1 LHRPILL
8 AGASGGAP
16 LPRHAAD
23 FSCTMRH
30 ALHVDHRGG
39 KFINLPRGIA
49 MTSKLH
55 DKGLAMRKEVLGA
68 AHVEKTL
75 AGVDKYTQPLQEIV
89 NEYVW
94 GAVWA
99 RPGLKPRDRS
109 MITIAMLTALNR
121 PQELKT
127 HIRAALTNGVTRE
140 EISEILLHAN
150 VYCGAPAAVDAFR
163 MMREV
168 FDAVA

>member
-1 LHRPILL
+1 
-8 AGASGGAP
+8 
-16 LPRHAAD
+16 
-23 FSCTMRH
+23 M
-30 ALHVDHRGG
+30 
-39 KFINLPRGIA
+39 N
-49 MTSKLH
+49 SKLY
-55 DKGLAMRKEVLGA
+55 DRGLEMRKQVLGA

-75 AGVDKYTQPLQEIV
+75 AATDQYTQPLQEIV

-109 MITIAMLTALNR
+109 MITISMLTALNR
-121 PQELKT
+121 PQELRT

-140 EISEILLHAN
+140 EIMEVLLHAN

-163 MMREV
+163 AMRDV
-168 FDAVA
+168 FDATN

>member
-1 LHRPILL
+1 
-8 AGASGGAP
+8 
-16 LPRHAAD
+16 
-23 FSCTMRH
+23 
-30 ALHVDHRGG
+30 
-39 KFINLPRGIA
+39 
-49 MTSKLH
+49 MTSQLH

-75 AGVDKYTQPLQEIV
+75 AAADQYTQPLQDIV

-109 MITIAMLTALNR
+109 MITISMLTALNR

-127 HIRAALTNGVTRE
+127 HIRAALTNGVKRE

-163 MMREV
+163 AMREV
-168 FDAVA
+168 FDASY

>member
-1 LHRPILL
+1 
-8 AGASGGAP
+8 
-16 LPRHAAD
+16 
-23 FSCTMRH
+23 
-30 ALHVDHRGG
+30 
-39 KFINLPRGIA
+39 
-49 MTSKLH
+49 MTSKLYER
-55 DKGLAMRKEVLGA
+55 GLAMRKQVLGT

-75 AGVDKYTQPLQEIV
+75 AATDQYTQPLQEIV

-109 MITIAMLTALNR
+109 MITISMLTALNR
-121 PQELKT
+121 PQALRT

-140 EISEILLHAN
+140 EVSEILLHAN

-163 MMREV
+163 MMREA
-168 FDAVA
+168 FDAAK

>member
-1 LHRPILL
+1 
-8 AGASGGAP
+8 
-16 LPRHAAD
+16 
-23 FSCTMRH
+23 
-30 ALHVDHRGG
+30 
-39 KFINLPRGIA
+39 
-49 MTSKLH
+49 MTSKLYER
-55 DKGLAMRKEVLGA
+55 GLEMRKRVLGA
-68 AHVEKTL
+68 EHVEKTL
-75 AGVDKYTQPLQEIV
+75 AAADKYTQPLQEIV

-109 MITIAMLTALNR
+109 MITISMLTALNR
-121 PQELKT
+121 PQELRT

-163 MMREV
+163 AMREV
-168 FDAVA
+168 FDAAK

>member
-1 LHRPILL
+1 MGINQNQEH
-8 AGASGGAP
+8 
-16 LPRHAAD
+16 
-23 FSCTMRH
+23 TM
-30 ALHVDHRGG
+30 
-39 KFINLPRGIA
+39 K
-49 MTSKLH
+49 SKLH
-55 DKGLAMRKEVLGA
+55 DKGLALRKKVLGA

-75 AGVDKYTQPLQEIV
+75 AGVDRYTQPLQEIV

-99 RPGLKPRDRS
+99 RPGLKARDRS
-109 MITIAMLTALNR
+109 MITISMLTALSR

-140 EISEILLHAN
+140 EISEILLHAV
-150 VYCGAPAAVDAFR
+150 VYCGAPAAVDSFR

-168 FDAVA
+168 FDDPKSNSQRRGR

>member
-1 LHRPILL
+1 
-8 AGASGGAP
+8 
-16 LPRHAAD
+16 
-23 FSCTMRH
+23 
-30 ALHVDHRGG
+30 
-39 KFINLPRGIA
+39 

-55 DKGLAMRKEVLGA
+55 DTGLALRKQVLGA
-68 AHVEKTL
+68 AHVEKTR
-75 AGVDKYTQPLQEIV
+75 ASVDQYTAPLQEIV

-99 RPGLKPRDRS
+99 RPGLNPRDRS
-109 MITIAMLTALNR
+109 LITIAMLTALNR

-127 HIRAALTNGVTRE
+127 HIRAGLTNGVTRKE
-140 EISEILLHAN
+140 VSEILLHAN

-168 FDAVA
+168 FDSIPE

>member
-1 LHRPILL
+1 
-8 AGASGGAP
+8 
-16 LPRHAAD
+16 
-23 FSCTMRH
+23 
-30 ALHVDHRGG
+30 
-39 KFINLPRGIA
+39 
-49 MTSKLH
+49 MTSELH
-55 DKGLAMRKEVLGA
+55 DQGLALRKEVLGA

-75 AGVDKYTQPLQEIV
+75 AATDQYTQPLQEIV

-109 MITIAMLTALNR
+109 MITISMLTALNR

-150 VYCGAPAAVDAFR
+150 VYCGAPAAIDAFSI
-163 MMREV
+163 MREV
-168 FDAVA
+168 FAAAK

>member
-1 LHRPILL
+1 
-8 AGASGGAP
+8 
-16 LPRHAAD
+16 
-23 FSCTMRH
+23 
-30 ALHVDHRGG
+30 
-39 KFINLPRGIA
+39 

-75 AGVDKYTQPLQEIV
+75 STVDKYTQPLQEIV

-99 RPGLKPRDRS
+99 RPGLKLRERS

-121 PQELKT
+121 PQELRT

-140 EISEILLHAN
+140 EVSEILLHAN
-150 VYCGAPAAVDAFR
+150 VYCGAPAAVEAFR
-163 MMREV
+163 AMREV
-168 FDAVA
+168 FDAT

>member
-1 LHRPILL
+1 
-8 AGASGGAP
+8 
-16 LPRHAAD
+16 
-23 FSCTMRH
+23 
-30 ALHVDHRGG
+30 
-39 KFINLPRGIA
+39 

-99 RPGLKPRDRS
+99 RPGFPWR
-109 MITIAMLTALNR
+109 T
-121 PQELKT
+121 
-127 HIRAALTNGVTRE
+127 
-140 EISEILLHAN
+140 
-150 VYCGAPAAVDAFR
+150 
-163 MMREV
+163 
-168 FDAVA
+168 

>member
-1 LHRPILL
+1 
-8 AGASGGAP
+8 
-16 LPRHAAD
+16 
-23 FSCTMRH
+23 
-30 ALHVDHRGG
+30 
-39 KFINLPRGIA
+39 

-55 DKGLAMRKEVLGA
+55 DTGLALRKQVLGA
-68 AHVEKTL
+68 DHVEKTL
-75 AGVDKYTQPLQEIV
+75 ASVDQYTAPLQEIV

-99 RPGLKPRDRS
+99 RPGLNPRDRS
-109 MITIAMLTALNR
+109 LITIAMLTALNR

-127 HIRAALTNGVTRE
+127 HIRAGLTNGVTRKE
-140 EISEILLHAN
+140 VSEILLHAN

-168 FDAVA
+168 FDSIPE

>member
-1 LHRPILL
+1 
-8 AGASGGAP
+8 
-16 LPRHAAD
+16 
-23 FSCTMRH
+23 
-30 ALHVDHRGG
+30 
-39 KFINLPRGIA
+39 

-55 DKGLAMRKEVLGA
+55 DQGLAMRKQVLGA
-68 AHVEKTL
+68 AAVEKTL
-75 AGVDKYTQPLQEIV
+75 AAADQYTQPLQEIV

-109 MITIAMLTALNR
+109 MITISMLTALNR

-140 EISEILLHAN
+140 EISEVLLHAN
-150 VYCGAPAAVDAFR
+150 VYCGAPAAIDAFSI
-163 MMREV
+163 MREV
-168 FDAVA
+168 FAATK